1 MIKVVLVGDDSYE
14 MYAKAFYEGFK
25 ELGYRDVTFF
35 ATNHYLESEHFL
47 HFMIFRVENKL
58 AIGRRIRRI
67 NRELMKCVKEKSPD
81 LLFLYSTRLIYEKT
95 IKKIK
100 EWGVTIFLYNND
112 DPFAGYYPPYYW
124 RHYRNC
130 LKYADVGFV
139 YRYKN
144 IEDYKKAGCERI
156 ELLRAYYIEKR
167 NYYIAHVEKK
177 VPEVV
182 FLGHYEKD
190 DRDIYLKR
198 LLKEGIEIGLA
209 EHAWKDFEV
218 GNPLVI
224 KIKNSLTLYNEILN
238 SAKIAIVF
246 LSKINHDTYTRRC
259 FEIPAVKTL
268 MVAPYTDD
276 IATLFK
282 EDREIILYK
291 NEKEFVEKI
300 KYYLQHE
307 KEREQI
313 AEAGYNRL
321 LKDGHEVKNRIQQV
335 IDAYFLYQ
343 KDKNRE
349 DCT

>member
-1 MIKVVLVGDDSYE
+1 M
-14 MYAKAFYEGFK
+14 
-25 ELGYRDVTFF
+25 
-35 ATNHYLESEHFL
+35 
-47 HFMIFRVENKL
+47 
-58 AIGRRIRRI
+58 
-67 NRELMKCVKEKSPD
+67 
-81 LLFLYSTRLIYEKT
+81 
-95 IKKIK
+95 
-100 EWGVTIFLYNND
+100 
-112 DPFAGYYPPYYW
+112 
-124 RHYRNC
+124 
-130 LKYADVGFV
+130 
-139 YRYKN
+139 
-144 IEDYKKAGCERI
+144 
-156 ELLRAYYIEKR
+156 
-167 NYYIAHVEKK
+167 
-177 VPEVV
+177 V